1 VKHLQRQVEEEQRMR
16 AELQDE
22 ADRIRAQVGSEE
34 STTSGAEEPPSL
46 YFFIHVKFLPFVF
59 AYDFR

>member
-1 VKHLQRQVEEEQRMR
+1 MSRYVKHLQRQVEEEQRMR

-34 STTSGAEEPPSL
+34 STTSGAEETHSL
-46 YFFIHVKFLPFVF
+46 IFYSCKVLTFCVCI
-59 AYDFR
+59 